1 MRVGENILLVLNCN
15 RKFWF
20 GFIPFPLALS
30 IVAIG
35 VQSNLLATCDIFYYF
50 AFDVIIN
57 KITFVL
63 LDKTETVMKFI
74 AKIVDFKCFI
84 TGIRYVVITW
94 LLAYSFT
101 NFVTLVLVVIK
112 RLVSLFICKVK
123 NLGSFICNCKNVI
136 SVK

>member
-35 VQSNLLATCDIFYYF
+35 VQSNLLATCDILYNF
-50 AFDVIIN
+50 AFDVLIN

-94 LLAYSFT
+94 LLAYPFT
-101 NFVTLVLVVIK
+101 DFMTLVLVIIK
-112 RLVSLFICKVK
+112 RFVSLIVCKVENLRPFICD
-123 NLGSFICNCKNVI
+123 CKML
-136 SVK
+136 SM